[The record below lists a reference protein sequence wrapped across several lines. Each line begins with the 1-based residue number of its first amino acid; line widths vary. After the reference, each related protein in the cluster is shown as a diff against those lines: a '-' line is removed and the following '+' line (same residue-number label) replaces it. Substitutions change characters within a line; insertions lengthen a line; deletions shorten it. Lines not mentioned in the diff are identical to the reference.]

1 MARTDFDYI
10 SEIRERQPIAR
21 GPGVQI
27 RKYLNQTY
35 GRRKWRKMKGFATIQ
50 YSDGRI
56 VDAEI
61 HWFEAHGYGR
71 VLEKA
76 IKDIT

>member
-1 MARTDFDYI
+1 MARTDFDYV
-10 SEIRERQPIAR
+10 SEIRNRQIIAR

-27 RKYLNQTY
+27 RKYLNAAY
-35 GRRKWRKMKGFATIQ
+35 GRRKWRKMKGIATIR

-61 HWFEAHGYGR
+61 HWFEAHGFGR

-76 IKDIT
+76 IKDLT